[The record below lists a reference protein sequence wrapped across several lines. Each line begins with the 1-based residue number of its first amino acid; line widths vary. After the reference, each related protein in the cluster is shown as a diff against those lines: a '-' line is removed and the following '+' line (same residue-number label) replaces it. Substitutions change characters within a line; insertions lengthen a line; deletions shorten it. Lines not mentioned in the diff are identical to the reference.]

1 MDLTRSAGV
10 LSLPHQLLGYRL
22 TRSEFAK
29 MNDTE
34 LIFYDHNV
42 LRLSQD
48 DRTKYHGQVDRLIAA
63 LRKAIHAETDFKV
76 TQVIKAGS
84 FAKYTILRRGEGR
97 KVDVDVAFYLSDKD
111 VQKEDLESL
120 SNQIFEFLTALYPNK
135 SVEDFEIQKRAA
147 TVTFVGSGLDVD
159 IVPIIEIPSNPD
171 FGWQFG
177 TDGSKILT
185 NVPGQLDFINARKK
199 KDKYFRSL
207 VRMTKQWK
215 HFKEVPG
222 LKGYTIEL
230 LVAFLLD
237 RDGAKGSLEERFTQ
251 LLCYVAQSA
260 LKEIVS
266 FPENSKPLG
275 SFTEP
280 VIIIDPVNSRNNVAA
295 RITEEERAE
304 IVRLATESWET
315 AHYASEQDDVEIWKE
330 LFGPRFKVSD

>member
-1 MDLTRSAGV
+1 
-10 LSLPHQLLGYRL
+10 
-22 TRSEFAK
+22 

-42 LRLSQD
+42 LRLAQE

-63 LRKAIHAETDFKV
+63 LTKAIHAETDFKV
-76 TQVIKAGS
+76 TRVVKAGS
-84 FAKYTILRRGEGR
+84 FAKFTILRRGEGR

-111 VQKEDLESL
+111 VDTEDLESL
-120 SNQIFEFLTALYPNK
+120 SDQIFKFLTSLYPNK

-159 IVPIIEIPSNPD
+159 VVPIIQIPAKPD
-171 FGWQFG
+171 WGWQFG
-177 TDGSKILT
+177 TDGSKVLT
-185 NVPGQLDFINARKK
+185 NVPGQLNFIAARKK

-215 HFKEVPG
+215 HYMEVPG

-237 RDGAKGSLEERFTQ
+237 RDGAKGRLEERFTQ
-251 LLCYVAQSA
+251 LLCYIAQSG
-260 LKEIVS
+260 LKDVVS

-275 SFTEP
+275 TFADP
-280 VIIIDPVNSRNNVAA
+280 VKIIDPVNSYNNVAA

-315 AHYASEQDDVEIWKE
+315 AHYASEEADAEIWKE
-330 LFGPRFKVSD
+330 LFGPRFKVND

>member
-1 MDLTRSAGV
+1 MTTMSW
-10 LSLPHQLLGYRL
+10 
-22 TRSEFAK
+22 
-29 MNDTE
+29 
-34 LIFYDHNV
+34 
-42 LRLSQD
+42 RLSQD

-222 LKGYTIEL
+222 LKGTRLNCWWRFCWTGTVRKVQI
-230 LVAFLLD
+230 
-237 RDGAKGSLEERFTQ
+237 LEERFTQ

-280 VIIIDPVNSRNNVAA
+280 VITSLIR
-295 RITEEERAE
+295 
-304 IVRLATESWET
+304 
-315 AHYASEQDDVEIWKE
+315 
-330 LFGPRFKVSD
+330 

>member
-1 MDLTRSAGV
+1 
-10 LSLPHQLLGYRL
+10 
-22 TRSEFAK
+22 
-29 MNDTE
+29 MNDAQLTY
-34 LIFYDHNV
+34 YDHAV
-42 LRLSQD
+42 LRLSQE
-48 DRTKYHGQVDRLIAA
+48 DRTKYHGQVDRLISA

-76 TQVIKAGS
+76 TRVIKAGS

-111 VQKEDLESL
+111 VDKEDLESL
-120 SNQIFEFLTALYPNK
+120 NDQLFKFLTSLYPNK

-159 IVPIIEIPSNPD
+159 IVPIIQIPAKPD

-185 NVPGQLDFINARKK
+185 NVPGQLDFINSRKK

-207 VRMTKQWK
+207 VRMVKQWK
-215 HFKEVPG
+215 HYKEIPG

-251 LLCYVAQSA
+251 LLCYIAQSG
-260 LKEIVS
+260 LNETVS
-266 FPENSKPLG
+266 FPENAKPLG
-275 SFTEP
+275 NFSDP
-280 VIIIDPVNSRNNVAA
+280 VKILDPVNSQNNVAA
-295 RITEEERAE
+295 RITEAERTE
-304 IVRLATESWET
+304 IVNQTTESWET
-315 AHYASEQDDVEIWKE
+315 AHYASEEDDVEIWKD
-330 LFGPRFKVSD
+330 LFGPRFKIED